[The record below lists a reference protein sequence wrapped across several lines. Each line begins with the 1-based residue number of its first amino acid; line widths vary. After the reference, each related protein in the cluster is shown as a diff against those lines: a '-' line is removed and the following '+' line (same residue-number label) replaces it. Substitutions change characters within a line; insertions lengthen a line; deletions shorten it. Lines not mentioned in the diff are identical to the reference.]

1 LQEFLHTLDHEKI
14 LKKVSKEL
22 RKQKIGKNHIVF
34 AMSAG
39 FQLKFDCDGITVE
52 MFVNKI
58 VEPLNTE
65 LIANYCELEPKFQ
78 DLALYL
84 KDWNRGVKKLECFK
98 KGGGLNSFSI
108 CLMLLYFM

>member
-1 LQEFLHTLDHEKI
+1 
-14 LKKVSKEL
+14 
-22 RKQKIGKNHIVF
+22 
-34 AMSAG
+34 MSAG

-108 CLMLLYFM
+108 CLMLLYFMQE